1 MHSDKEAIKKRKK
14 NYLTHLLQYRQRQAR
29 IAASFGNSSAEE
41 ETLRIQRKLAH
52 RRSQWAAAKQ
62 LTAEPWV
69 PTQKMARSLLTSCAA
84 IQKLSR
90 KIQLQVR

>member
-1 MHSDKEAIKKRKK
+1 MHSDKETIKKRKK

-29 IAASFGNSSAEE
+29 IAASFSNSSED